1 MNPVCGFVS
10 LVGEPNVGKSTLLN
24 RLVGEPLAIVSPK
37 PQTTWNTVR
46 GILTAEAGQ
55 IIFVDTPGLHA
66 PQDLCGAH
74 MVASAKR
81 ALHESDL
88 IYWLAD
94 CRRGAAAPPQF
105 DAGLVASVPSFLVLN
120 KVDLIAKPALLPL
133 IEYFVKLAPFR
144 EVVPVSAK
152 TGTNVDRLLQATWSH
167 LPEGPPLFPAD
178 QLSDQPERDL
188 VREFIREQMYLLT
201 RQEIPY
207 ASAVT
212 IEEYLEGEDR
222 RKLLIAATIH
232 VERDSQKGIVVGK
245 GGEMIKKIGTAARG
259 RIERFLGRP
268 VFLDLRV
275 KVREKWRRNEASL
288 REFGL
293 GGGR

>member
-46 GILTAEAGQ
+46 GILTAAEGQ
-55 IIFVDTPGLHA
+55 VIFVDTPGLHE

-81 ALHESDL
+81 ALNDSDL
-88 IYWLAD
+88 IYWMAD
-94 CRRGAAAPPQF
+94 CRRGASAPPEI
-105 DAGLVASVPSFLVLN
+105 DPALVASVPSFLVLN
-120 KVDLIAKPALLPL
+120 KVDLIEKPALLPL
-133 IEYFVKLAPFR
+133 IGYFAQLAPFR

-152 TGTNVDRLLQATWSH
+152 TGANVARLLQSTWQY
-167 LPEGPPLFPAD
+167 LPEGQPLFPAD

-188 VREFIREQMYLLT
+188 VREYIREQMYLLT

-207 ASAVT
+207 SSAVT
-212 IEEYLEGEDR
+212 IEEFQEREDR

-245 GGEMIKKIGTAARG
+245 RGEMIKKIGTAARG
-259 RIERFLGRP
+259 RIEAFLGRP

-275 KVREKWRRNEASL
+275 KVRDKWRRKEASL
-288 REFGL
+288 NEFGL
-293 GGGR
+293 GE